1 MILVFGTVCLDRIR
15 RIARLPEPG
24 GYAEVREEH
33 EMLGG
38 EAANTASALTLWR
51 QEVVLT
57 GNGLG
62 TGFESDRLR
71 MLVLE
76 KGMGDEYLV
85 HDGPTPICEVFVG
98 DDGDRTMFG
107 RGFGGMSPAVPLD
120 GLPYEAECWF
130 TAESNMRAASREAV
144 RRAHEAGMRI
154 YTMDFHHED
163 GQTPKGSY
171 AQFSTDWV
179 GGRGGVER
187 NLSWIGDWSRRNE
200 SVGILTDGAAGLY
213 VGVPGKRPRHYPAFP
228 APLLVDTTGAG
239 DVFRAGVL
247 FGLSTGR
254 ELGES
259 LAFGSAAASLKVG
272 SLGGN
277 EGIPFRE
284 EVEAHLA
291 TYPSIHAEYRRP
303 N

>member
-51 QEVVLT
+51 VEVCLA

-62 TGFESDRLR
+62 LGFESDRLR

-76 KGMGDEYLV
+76 KGIPDDYLT
-85 HDGPTPICEVFVG
+85 HDGPTPICEVYVT

-107 RGFGGMSPAVPLD
+107 RGFAAMAPAVPLTT
-120 GLPYEAECWF
+120 LPYEREAWF
-130 TAESNMRAASREAV
+130 TAESNMRAASREAAW
-144 RRAHEAGMRI
+144 RAYEAGMRV

-163 GQTPKGSY
+163 GQSPPGSF

-179 GGRGGVER
+179 GARGDVAKNLTWAERWSGRNR
-187 NLSWIGDWSRRNE
+187 CTA
-200 SVGILTDGAAGLY
+200 ILTDGAAGLF
-213 VGVPGKRPRHYPAFP
+213 VCSPGESAHHYPPFP
-228 APLLVDTTGAG
+228 APLTIDSTGAG

-247 FGLSTGR
+247 YGLASGC
-254 ELGES
+254 ELTEA

-272 SLGGN
+272 SLGAN
-277 EGIPFRE
+277 EGIPFKE
-284 EVEAHLA
+284 EIETHMASYPAILEA
-291 TYPSIHAEYRRP
+291 YRQ
-303 N
+303 